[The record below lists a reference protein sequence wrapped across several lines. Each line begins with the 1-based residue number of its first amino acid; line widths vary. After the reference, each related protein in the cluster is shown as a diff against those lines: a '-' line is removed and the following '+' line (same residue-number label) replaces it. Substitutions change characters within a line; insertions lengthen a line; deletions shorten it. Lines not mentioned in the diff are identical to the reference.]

1 MEIEKAKAIIEAILF
16 ACGREVKINELISAL
31 ELNGEDV
38 VAIVDSLKADYEKDN
53 RGIEIIRINDGFQ
66 LTTKKEYYEY
76 IYPIFDKRS
85 KPNLSNSALETLSI
99 IAYNPKI
106 TRPEIES
113 IRGVN
118 SDGTMYK
125 LLEYNLIEAVGKSD
139 APGKPTMYEVTSEFF
154 KMFGLSS
161 LEELP
166 ELPRYK
172 LDENQ
177 QIVIDELIEEN
188 EKKNEESKNEEVNNE
203 EETNNEAPMP
213 ERDEENK
220 DDDKEEIEEIEEKEE
235 QINEDNIEGEDNNEE

>member
-1 MEIEKAKAIIEAILF
+1 MEIEKLKAVIEAILF
-16 ACGREVKINELISAL
+16 ACGREVKINELMSAL
-31 ELNGEDV
+31 ELGSED
-38 VAIVDSLKADYEKDN
+38 IINIIESLKSDYELAN
-53 RGIEIIRINDGFQ
+53 RGIEIIKVNDGFQ

-85 KPNLSNSALETLSI
+85 KPNLSAAALETLSI

-106 TRPEIES
+106 TRPEIEA

-125 LLEYNLIEAVGKSD
+125 LLEYNLIEAVGKAD
-139 APGKPTMYEVTSEFF
+139 APGRPTMYEVTTEFYR
-154 KMFGLSS
+154 MFGFSS

-177 QIVIDELIEEN
+177 QIVIDEIIEEN
-188 EKKNEESKNEEVNNE
+188 KEKEEIKEEQTETSNEQLSEEQ
-203 EETNNEAPMP
+203 NEAPMP
-213 ERDEENK
+213 ER
-220 DDDKEEIEEIEEKEE
+220 
-235 QINEDNIEGEDNNEE
+235 ED

>member
-1 MEIEKAKAIIEAILF
+1 MEIERAKSIIEAILF
-16 ACGREVKINELISAL
+16 ACGREVEIKELMSAL
-31 ELNGEDV
+31 EIGQEELTGIIE
-38 VAIVDSLKADYEKDN
+38 SMKLDYEKDS
-53 RGIEIIRINDGFQ
+53 RGIEIIKVQDAYQ

-85 KPNLSNSALETLSI
+85 KPNLSNAALETLSI

-106 TRPEIES
+106 TRAEIEA

-125 LLEYNLIEAVGKSD
+125 LLEYNLIENVGKAD
-139 APGKPTMYEVTSEFF
+139 APGRPSMYAVTAEFL

-177 QIVIDELIEEN
+177 QIVIDDIIEE
-188 EKKNEESKNEEVNNE
+188 EKQEEP
-203 EETNNEAPMP
+203 NEAPMP
-213 ERDEENK
+213 EREELEESEEENK
-220 DDDKEEIEEIEEKEE
+220 E
-235 QINEDNIEGEDNNEE
+235 